1 MSNSQF
7 MPFHVAHP
15 MPYIYDMEQQSEQET
30 SMMKSYYPE
39 IAVLIQAHVERECD
53 KMEYEGS
60 MMYDEYPDKTMVE
73 QLSQKVLQQVEREW
87 QPMNMEN
94 PALGMDGMSSGMDDQ
109 VLDNQLMEVQQWGG
123 GRPDRFDHDH
133 RRRDER
139 FDRFDRRRRCGNPR
153 ECQDLTRVLLL
164 NEIFRRRCR
173 NGRCR
178 GFF

>member
-73 QLSQKVLQQVEREW
+73 QLSQKILQQVEREW
-87 QPMNMEN
+87 QPLEMEN
-94 PALGMDGMSSGMDDQ
+94 PALGIDDRNNQ
-109 VLDNQLMEVQQWGG
+109 VPDNQLMEMQQWGR
-123 GRPDRFDHDH
+123 GRFDRFDYDRRRRGDRFDRFDHD
-133 RRRDER
+133 
-139 FDRFDRRRRCGNPR
+139 RRRRCRNPW
-153 ECQDLTRVLLL
+153 ECQDLARVLLL

>member
-1 MSNSQF
+1 MSNSEF

-15 MPYIYDMEQQSEQET
+15 YRYDMELQSEQET
-30 SMMKSYYPE
+30 TIMKSYYPE
-39 IAVLIQAHVERECD
+39 IAMLIQTHVERECD

-73 QLSQKVLQQVEREW
+73 QMSQKIIQQLESETMDMND
-87 QPMNMEN
+87 PMM
-94 PALGMDGMSSGMDDQ
+94 GMNAQFIDDQ
-109 VLDNQLMEVQQWGG
+109 LIDMDSQRMKMQEW
-123 GRPDRFDHDH
+123 
-133 RRRDER
+133 RDDR
-139 FDRFDRRRRCGNPR
+139 FDRFGHDRHRRHDRRRVCRNPW

-178 GFF
+178 RFF